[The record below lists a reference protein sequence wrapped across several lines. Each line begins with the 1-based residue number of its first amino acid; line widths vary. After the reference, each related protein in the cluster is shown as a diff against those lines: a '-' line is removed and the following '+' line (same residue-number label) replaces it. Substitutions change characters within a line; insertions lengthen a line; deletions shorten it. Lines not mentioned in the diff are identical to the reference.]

1 MTDEE
6 EQIAFKQWV
15 EDWGDQFPG
24 ASKEVLWSIYRS
36 MDLENRKEFLE
47 EARRKRK

>member
-15 EDWGDQFPG
+15 EDWGDQFDG
-24 ASKEVLWSIYRS
+24 MNKYLLWYVYRS

-47 EARRKRK
+47 EARSKRK